1 MVVNCQSK
9 YYNCSLTT
17 SEGVSWEG
25 GGSGGGGGGGGGEE
39 EAGDVKDSVMT
50 KRLLLRNPA
59 QP

>member
-25 GGSGGGGGGGGGEE
+25 GGSGGGGGGGGGRRR
-39 EAGDVKDSVMT
+39 GSG
-50 KRLLLRNPA
+50 
-59 QP
+59 